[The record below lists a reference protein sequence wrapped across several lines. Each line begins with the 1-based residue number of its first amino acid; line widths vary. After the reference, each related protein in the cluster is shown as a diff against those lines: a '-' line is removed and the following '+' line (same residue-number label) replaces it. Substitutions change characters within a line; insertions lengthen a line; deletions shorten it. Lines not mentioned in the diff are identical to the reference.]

1 MTGYTYPLIL
11 FLKEAFKQNMNSV
24 FQFQNNEHVVVN
36 VPLHHASPTPSLKFK
51 KLMMKIAA
59 YSVCIHSFIP
69 AN

>member
-24 FQFQNNEHVVVN
+24 FQFQNNVAVN
-36 VPLHHASPTPSLKFK
+36 VPLRHASPTPSLKFK